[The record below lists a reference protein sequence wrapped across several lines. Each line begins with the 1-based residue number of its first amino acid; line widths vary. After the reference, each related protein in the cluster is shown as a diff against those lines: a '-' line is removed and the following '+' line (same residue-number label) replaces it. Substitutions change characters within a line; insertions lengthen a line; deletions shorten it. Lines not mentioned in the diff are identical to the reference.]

1 MASPVSRC
9 SIGTAPIG
17 SLFQAATSLA
27 ITMSGERLFSP
38 RLPLPRF
45 GFWLTIQ
52 LIMLSAEL
60 PKWRPIPPA
69 VRRRPRLLRHRRQR
83 RRLHRH
89 RLQEQT
95 LRWQPMGAWL
105 RLRQLTIQASPQ
117 LVQTMGI
124 AAVLVGAV
132 VRAVGMTLR

>member
-9 SIGTAPIG
+9 SIGTVPIG

-60 PKWRPIPPA
+60 PNWRPIPPA
-69 VRRRPRLLRHRRQR
+69 VRRLLRSLVDLVH
-83 RRLHRH
+83 HK
-89 RLQEQT
+89 
-95 LRWQPMGAWL
+95 LRVTHTARTHKFGVPCNCL
-105 RLRQLTIQASPQ
+105 RCYALL
-117 LVQTMGI
+117 
-124 AAVLVGAV
+124 
-132 VRAVGMTLR
+132 

>member
-27 ITMSGERLFSP
+27 ITMSGERLFST

-52 LIMLSAEL
+52 LITQLITHSAEL
-60 PKWRPIPPA
+60 SKWRPIPPA
-69 VRRRPRLLRHRRQR
+69 VRRHRRQR
-83 RRLHRH
+83 QRRH
-89 RLQEQT
+89 RIQEQT
-95 LRWQPMGAWL
+95 LRWQPMEAWL
-105 RLRQLTIQASPQ
+105 RLRQLIVQASPQ
-117 LVQTMGI
+117 LMQTMGI

-132 VRAVGMTLR
+132 VRVVGMTVR